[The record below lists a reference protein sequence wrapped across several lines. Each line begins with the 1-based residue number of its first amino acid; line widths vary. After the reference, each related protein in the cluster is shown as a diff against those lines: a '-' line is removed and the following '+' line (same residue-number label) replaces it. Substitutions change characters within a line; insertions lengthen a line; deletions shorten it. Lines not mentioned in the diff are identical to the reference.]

1 MPNTS
6 LLPAESM
13 DCPAPLAWQDVV
25 ASWREESEPFETDG
39 CHGPVRGRTLGR
51 GPALYFANPLL
62 GRCELFALLAWLLRD
77 EFRCVLFDDSTLQN
91 PRTPRLRGSV
101 VDMVDD
107 LLAVAAFHQDS
118 RFSVVGSG
126 LGSVVGL
133 SARSRTPDRVQAL
146 ILQGLGLA
154 GRLSRPERWLSWLG
168 SRLPGRLAQVPGF
181 RSLLVHNHHP
191 WFPPLDPSRLA
202 FAIDTI
208 GRLPLRVAARRALR
222 FDRLDLGP
230 CLDKIQ
236 EQAPSSG
243 DILLVVPE
251 SHENTLATSA
261 SRLSRSWPELQVE
274 PLAGCGP
281 LACLTHPHRLATLI
295 RTFLTETPPET

>member
-1 MPNTS
+1 MHDLILPMPDTS

-126 LGSVVGL
+126 LGSGL
-133 SARSRTPDRVQAL
+133 GSLPGIAGSLLAAFRNFGQPAGSLPAACRQPAGASCRNLPGSCRDSDRVK
-146 ILQGLGLA
+146 
-154 GRLSRPERWLSWLG
+154 
-168 SRLPGRLAQVPGF
+168 V
-181 RSLLVHNHHP
+181 
-191 WFPPLDPSRLA
+191 
-202 FAIDTI
+202 
-208 GRLPLRVAARRALR
+208 
-222 FDRLDLGP
+222 
-230 CLDKIQ
+230 
-236 EQAPSSG
+236 
-243 DILLVVPE
+243 
-251 SHENTLATSA
+251 
-261 SRLSRSWPELQVE
+261 
-274 PLAGCGP
+274 
-281 LACLTHPHRLATLI
+281 
-295 RTFLTETPPET
+295 